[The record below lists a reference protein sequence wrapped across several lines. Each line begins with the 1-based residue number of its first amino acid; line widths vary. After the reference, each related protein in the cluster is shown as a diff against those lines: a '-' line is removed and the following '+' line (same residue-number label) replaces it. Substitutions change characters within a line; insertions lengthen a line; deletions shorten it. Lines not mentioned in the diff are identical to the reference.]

1 MEASKTAHHRE
12 DKQTNKQKSP
22 FSFFFM
28 SYRHIAIWK
37 LEVGILIIFLLTNK
51 KVSKFYNKMK
61 RLLGQKKNNFCL
73 LHGQKLNEYLYKQLL
88 NDWQS
93 LQSFL

>member
-12 DKQTNKQKSP
+12 DKQTKKAQKSP

-37 LEVGILIIFLLTNK
+37 LEAGILIVFLLTNK
-51 KVSKFYNKMK
+51 KDSKFYNKMK
-61 RLLGQKKNNFCL
+61 RLPGPKKKLCL